1 MTFDHTNTVFHYSIF
16 RHKQD
21 SRAKKS
27 NVVTTNWPTF
37 LELLKVFDDRTEKD
51 GLNWTAGHY
60 VDNHRNDDNV
70 RLLSALVFDID
81 DMKTEDLE
89 AALERIDVEA
99 YAHSSFNDSAEK
111 RKIRIVM
118 PFKEPITFEDL
129 SNTRDYVAAKYG
141 IQYDPKTKN
150 KSRIFYFPSGQY
162 RWSRHFPGPLL
173 EVYKPNPRL
182 APLLKP
188 LRREKPDVQRLA
200 ENIVYGLPIAQ
211 RGARDDSMHKA
222 AWMMIKNIPDLTED
236 EAVELIKP
244 SLQKMETDSSF
255 EDEVEKF
262 RAKYQ
267 AADRHPELKVRAN
280 QPLISATPYT
290 PEQLAQWAKEQNTT
304 PEKLKKRWI
313 IQRGRS
319 YYLFKDG
326 NYLPPQPFEMLA
338 ISLPEI
344 LAPTG
349 LPITTTSPKG
359 TPVLMQTSLM
369 LQKYGTPAYYSIA
382 SLVAQNS
389 SFDEKTS
396 TFIEAVCP
404 LAKINPTYHEDVGQ
418 WLKLLGGENE
428 SKLLDWLAC
437 VTLLDSQCAALFIE
451 GDAGSGK
458 TLLAGGI
465 AKLWGS
471 KKSPT
476 PFSTLIGSFNDAIFN
491 CPFVLADEG
500 LPQATGANS
509 INNELR
515 KWTAPSGLS
524 INRKYIA
531 EASLHGNI
539 RIMITANNDK
549 ALGAFDN
556 MNKMDREALAL
567 RLIHINVNSGEAR
580 RLMNEKTLAEKKELL
595 DVKLPEHLMWL
606 RDTRK
611 VVPGTRF
618 LVEGEG
624 THIPNLLTVRQE
636 SVSAMYGVLV
646 DVISSVKSDAVRQS
660 HSDKLI
666 YGEGKIYVTCGLFID
681 EDLWKK
687 QCPGKLP
694 PSRHVVNGILETISE
709 EGVTK
714 YGMHSFY
721 NLKLDLIDV
730 WAKTDNIHIWPDIRK
745 LIEEKP

>member
-1 MTFDHTNTVFHYSIF
+1 
-16 RHKQD
+16 
-21 SRAKKS
+21 
-27 NVVTTNWPTF
+27 
-37 LELLKVFDDRTEKD
+37 
-51 GLNWTAGHY
+51 
-60 VDNHRNDDNV
+60 
-70 RLLSALVFDID
+70 
-81 DMKTEDLE
+81 
-89 AALERIDVEA
+89 
-99 YAHSSFNDSAEK
+99 
-111 RKIRIVM
+111 
-118 PFKEPITFEDL
+118 
-129 SNTRDYVAAKYG
+129 
-141 IQYDPKTKN
+141 
-150 KSRIFYFPSGQY
+150 
-162 RWSRHFPGPLL
+162 
-173 EVYKPNPRL
+173 
-182 APLLKP
+182 
-188 LRREKPDVQRLA
+188 
-200 ENIVYGLPIAQ
+200 
-211 RGARDDSMHKA
+211 
-222 AWMMIKNIPDLTED
+222 
-236 EAVELIKP
+236 
-244 SLQKMETDSSF
+244 
-255 EDEVEKF
+255 
-262 RAKYQ
+262 
-267 AADRHPELKVRAN
+267 
-280 QPLISATPYT
+280 
-290 PEQLAQWAKEQNTT
+290 
-304 PEKLKKRWI
+304 
-313 IQRGRS
+313 
-319 YYLFKDG
+319 
-326 NYLPPQPFEMLA
+326 
-338 ISLPEI
+338 
-344 LAPTG
+344 
-349 LPITTTSPKG
+349 
-359 TPVLMQTSLM
+359 
-369 LQKYGTPAYYSIA
+369 
-382 SLVAQNS
+382 
-389 SFDEKTS
+389 
-396 TFIEAVCP
+396 VCP
-404 LAKINPTYHEDVGQ
+404 LAKINPTCHEDVGH

-428 SKLLDWLAC
+428 AKLLDWLAC

-500 LPQATGANS
+500 LPNATGANS

-595 DVKLPEHLMWL
+595 DVKLPEHLLWL

-646 DVISSVKSDAVRQS
+646 HVISSIKSAEVRQS
-660 HSDKLI
+660 HSYKLI

-714 YGMHSFY
+714 HGMHSFY